1 MFNEIPIFEQIL
13 RNFTAAINS
22 SSPLAHASNLRNQAL
37 QHEILSNERKKER
50 HEGRCLEECLERGQV
65 VRTLQLGG
73 AYLSNVGLLT
83 LGPWP
88 AKSLSSILNGSAC
101 GEQRGKKERERDD
114 RRFPRSS

>member
-22 SSPLAHASNLRNQAL
+22 SSPLAHASNLRNQAV

-65 VRTLQLGG
+65 IAVRWCVPEQCWLVDT
-73 AYLSNVGLLT
+73 
-83 LGPWP
+83 WP
-88 AKSLSSILNGSAC
+88 LA
-101 GEQRGKKERERDD
+101 R
-114 RRFPRSS
+114 